1 MKEIIWELKRK
12 KILTRMVLPFLAY
25 IIVAIALIIFNNTL
39 KQSLIVLDF
48 VGIFIATVGAVFA
61 LRPILRILIN
71 PNIKKREILER
82 DKSAGLVSFVWIM
95 NGFVFQMINR
105 LALLTDIKNKIH
117 LSIGIISVMVISIYL
132 TYNTLKKFRNRKI
145 KNDDRN

>member
-1 MKEIIWELKRK
+1 
-12 KILTRMVLPFLAY
+12 MVLPFLAY